1 MSDPTRPR
9 HRLRVTTRPLAG
21 EPETAIPAETV
32 PEMQAAPE
40 RERLW
45 PRIVSWCRRGS
56 LYVGAVTAVL
66 GGVYAVSR
74 ITVAA
79 ERKEADQAE
88 TTTLVRSMSER
99 LAKIEGR
106 LEVIINMVR
115 PTSKK
120 ESAE

>member
-1 MSDPTRPR
+1 MSPTRPR

-32 PEMQAAPE
+32 PETQAAPE

-88 TTTLVRSMSER
+88 TTVTVRAMAER
-99 LAKIEGR
+99 MARMEGR
-106 LEVIINMVR
+106 IEVIINLIR
-115 PTSKK
+115 PTPR
-120 ESAE
+120 EP